1 MICSMVNAAELQM
14 LTRLESVRPEPE
26 HPDVKEVTLFVD
38 AAANRIGV
46 ADPSGKDPLRFQV
59 PLSDVVTLLKQ
70 QGVI

>member
-1 MICSMVNAAELQM
+1 MVNAAELQM

-38 AAANRIGV
+38 KAANRIGIG
-46 ADPSGKDPLRFQV
+46 DPSGRDPLRFQV

>member
-1 MICSMVNAAELQM
+1 MVNAQEVQM

-38 AAANRIGV
+38 TSANRIGIM
-46 ADPSGKDPLRFQV
+46 DPSGRDSLRFQV

>member
-1 MICSMVNAAELQM
+1 MVNAQELQM

-38 AAANRIGV
+38 TSANRLGV
-46 ADPSGKDPLRFQV
+46 TDPSGRDSLRFQV
-59 PLSDVVTLLKQ
+59 PLSDVLTLLKQ